1 MKNIALEAMVH
12 ISSMVLR
19 KENIAPVVGSI
30 KQTQGSTHALPWS
43 AGPTS
48 FDIEERKV
56 GAMTA

>member
-1 MKNIALEAMVH
+1 MH